1 MNISDLTITKAHEGL
16 KNREFSSK
24 ELTLTY
30 LENIKNKDNQINS
43 YLAITE
49 ELALDQ
55 AERAD
60 QAINNAEKEKKDFP
74 LLMGIPCSI
83 KDSIVVKDY
92 PSTSA
97 SKILEN
103 YISPYDATV
112 IKKLKE
118 QGSVMLGKT
127 NLDEFAMGVS
137 TENSAFKTTKNP
149 HDLTRVPGG
158 SSGGSAA
165 SVAAEEAMYSLGSDT
180 GGSIRLPASFSGVVG
195 LNPTYGAVSRY
206 GLIALASSLDQ
217 IGPITKTVEDC
228 KIVFEAIA
236 GQDDFDS
243 TCQVFQFEEKDID
256 IKGLTIGIAKEYFAK
271 GIDSDVEK
279 IIKNAIDIAEKHGA
293 KIQEI
298 SLPTT
303 KYAIAVYYIIV
314 PSEASANLAR
324 YDGIK
329 YGLSTKDAKDLLDV
343 YVRSRGKGFGE
354 EPKRRILIGTY
365 ALSSGYYDQYYHKA
379 NQVRELIKDDFR
391 KAFEKVDL
399 IFSPVSPIPSFKV
412 GEKANDPLSMYL
424 MDVYTCP
431 LKLAGLPAISIP
443 AGKIGPLPVGLQII
457 GNYFQENK
465 ILSIAYKM
473 EKMLQ

>member
-83 KDSIVVKDY
+83 NDSIVVKDY

-228 KIVFEAIA
+228 KIVFEAIC
-236 GQDDFDS
+236 G
-243 TCQVFQFEEKDID
+243 KDPMDATSVATEIQNAKFK
-256 IKGLTIGIAKEYFAK
+256 IQNLRIGVPKEYFSE
-271 GIDSDVEK
+271 GIDPEVEN
-279 IIKNAIDIAEKHGA
+279 IIKNAIKKAKDAGA
-293 KIQEI
+293 KII
-298 SLPTT
+298 PVSLPNT
-303 KYAIAVYYIIV
+303 KYAIACYYIIV

-324 YDGIK
+324 Y
-329 YGLSTKDAKDLLDV
+329 
-343 YVRSRGKGFGE
+343 
-354 EPKRRILIGTY
+354 
-365 ALSSGYYDQYYHKA
+365 
-379 NQVRELIKDDFR
+379 
-391 KAFEKVDL
+391 
-399 IFSPVSPIPSFKV
+399 
-412 GEKANDPLSMYL
+412 
-424 MDVYTCP
+424 
-431 LKLAGLPAISIP
+431 
-443 AGKIGPLPVGLQII
+443 
-457 GNYFQENK
+457 
-465 ILSIAYKM
+465 
-473 EKMLQ
+473 